1 MRELLDMGVD
11 ALITDRTDILRE
23 VLTERGLWAG

>member
-1 MRELLDMGVD
+1 MGVD
-11 ALITDRTDILRE
+11 ALITDRTDILRQ